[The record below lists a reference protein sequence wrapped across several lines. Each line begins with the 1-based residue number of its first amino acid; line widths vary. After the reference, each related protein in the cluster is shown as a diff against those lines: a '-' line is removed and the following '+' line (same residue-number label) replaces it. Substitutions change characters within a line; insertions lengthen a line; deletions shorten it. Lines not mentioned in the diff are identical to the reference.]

1 MAHTTSTASRRQ
13 ATIVIIGCA
22 VLFVAFGIMVYSRFC
37 TSIGMAGLY
46 NRSTIGVSFVLF
58 GIAMALFTPCVYL
71 QRMHRKHVDSS
82 QLGREMLGIVLGFL
96 CYVVPFFLA
105 MGHWPPQTA
114 RGRSASRSPSPLAPF
129 PSSTGATANSTP
141 SATSTPV
148 QPHSSRFAA
157 FLPSSRLWEAR
168 IPAARLSTT

>member
-22 VLFVAFGIMVYSRFC
+22 VLFV
-37 TSIGMAGLY
+37 
-46 NRSTIGVSFVLF
+46 
-58 GIAMALFTPCVYL
+58 GIAMAVFTPCVYL

-105 MGHWPPQTA
+105 MGA
-114 RGRSASRSPSPLAPF
+114 LASAD
-129 PSSTGATANSTP
+129 STGARGIVDRNHAGDT
-141 SATSTPV
+141 
-148 QPHSSRFAA
+148 
-157 FLPSSRLWEAR
+157 
-168 IPAARLSTT
+168 ID